1 MCREDR
7 GLGQAQNLGVR
18 RNSICEMKICPGQC
32 KQTESAEKD
41 GIVTNAMLYYEL
53 HT

>member
-7 GLGQAQNLGVR
+7 GLGPAQSLGVR
-18 RNSICEMKICPGQC
+18 RNSICEIKIRPGQC

-41 GIVTNAMLYYEL
+41 GILTNAMLYYEL